1 MVDPLSRVL
10 SISICLDRYVA
21 PRTDLAER
29 EEAHVSLE
37 IALLGFLTDRPMTGY
52 DMKKMTDDVGP
63 SWTAPQS
70 QIYDTL
76 HRLEKRGLVTV
87 EVIHQDTKPN
97 RKLYRMM
104 PEGEKTLADWM
115 SVAHPPRVL
124 RNPFLLQ
131 LWFTGLVDDAVV
143 LRFLEESAE
152 ELRKYVTTLE
162 SKPETIRALDDA
174 PPRDRFFKW
183 MTLNYGVRHA
193 RFQIA
198 WIEETIARVR
208 EKEYEDGKAGAL
220 RGVFED
226 V

>member
-1 MVDPLSRVL
+1 M
-10 SISICLDRYVA
+10 
-21 PRTDLAER
+21 
-29 EEAHVSLE
+29 SLE
-37 IALLGFLTDRPMTGY
+37 AALLGFLTYRPMTGY

-97 RKLYRMM
+97 RKLYRMT
-104 PEGEKTLADWM
+104 PKGEEALASWM
-115 SVAHPPRVL
+115 SEPHPPRVL

-131 LWFTGLVDDAVV
+131 LWFADLVDDDVV
-143 LRFLEESAE
+143 LSFLEESAE
-152 ELRKYVTTLE
+152 ELRKYVATLE
-162 SKPETIRALDDA
+162 AKPGMHREPQDA
-174 PPRDRFFKW
+174 DPRDRFFKW
-183 MTLNYGVRHA
+183 MTLNYGARHA
-193 RFQIA
+193 QFQIA
-198 WIEETIARVR
+198 WIEETIERVR
-208 EKEYEDGKAGAL
+208 EKEYEDGKADAL

>member
-1 MVDPLSRVL
+1 MASYIVL
-10 SISICLDRYVA
+10 
-21 PRTDLAER
+21 RTDLAER

-37 IALLGFLTDRPMTGY
+37 IALLGFLTYRPMTGY
-52 DMKKMTDDVGP
+52 DMKKMTDHVGP

-87 EVIHQDTKPN
+87 EVIQQDTKPN
-97 RKLYRMM
+97 RKLYRMT

-115 SVAHPPRVL
+115 SEAHPPRVL

-131 LWFTGLVDDAVV
+131 LWFTGLVDDDVV

-152 ELRKYVTTLE
+152 ELRKYVATLE
-162 SKPETIRALDDA
+162 SKPETIRDSGDA

-198 WIEETIARVR
+198 WIEETIERVR
-208 EKEYEDGKAGAL
+208 RKDYEDGKEGAL
-220 RGVFED
+220 RGVIGD